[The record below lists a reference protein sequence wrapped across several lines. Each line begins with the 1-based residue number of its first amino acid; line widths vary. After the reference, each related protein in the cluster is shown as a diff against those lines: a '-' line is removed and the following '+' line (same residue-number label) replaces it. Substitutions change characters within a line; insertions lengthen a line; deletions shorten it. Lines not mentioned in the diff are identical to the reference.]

1 MAESSVRDTL
11 TPWKRQSFP
20 AIAAKCEGALAI
32 LMESPTATLVRVS
45 NIRADD
51 WGVTVTI
58 TCVPLP
64 GMRGLGRQQIDCC
77 DISAAWGI
85 FSANTA
91 SWYAQYCPWQLYFVP
106 EAIEKFIALAA
117 REAELG
123 KQIDYRTARNCIAEG
138 MLRRRSVGE
147 AAI

>member
-1 MAESSVRDTL
+1 MIFMAESSLRDTL

-20 AIAAKCEGALAI
+20 AIAATCEGALAI

-106 EAIEKFIALAA
+106 EAIEKFIALAG
-117 REAELG
+117 REAESG
-123 KQIDYRTARNCIAEG
+123 RQIDFGGAQICILEDAV
-138 MLRRRSVGE
+138 RRHSLQK
-147 AAI
+147 